1 MTKTTP
7 KNTRN
12 GTARSHG
19 LDVMKIR
26 KDFPILAR
34 KVHGKKPL
42 IYLDNAATTQ
52 KPEQVLRVLDEFY
65 REHNANVHRGLHVLS
80 MEASEMYEKA
90 HEKVARFLNAD
101 GMEEIVFTQGTT
113 DSLNLV
119 AYAYALHNLE
129 KGDEVVASVMEHHS
143 NFVPWQQM
151 AKLKG
156 AKFKQIQITPDGHL
170 DMESAKR
177 VITPKTK
184 LVTLTAM
191 SNVLG
196 TITPIKEIGEIAH
209 DRGALF
215 CVDGAQSVPHIKTD
229 VKAIDADVL
238 AFSGHKMCGP
248 TGIGVL
254 YGKKEVLEAFQPYR
268 YGGEMIKRV
277 TFEETKFNDLP
288 WKFEAGTPIIA
299 PGVGLG
305 AAVDYLEGIGMD
317 AIRDHEVQLTR
328 YALKRL
334 AEIPD
339 LKVYGPPKAEDRG
352 GVAAFTFGDIHAHD
366 ISDLLDREGIAVRA
380 GHHCAQPLALL
391 LDVVSTARA
400 SFYIYNHEKEVDAL
414 VDGLKRIE
422 TIFKHGRKKPAT
434 KEVAA

>member
-1 MTKTTP
+1 MPSPPKHAPNGPGTP
-7 KNTRN
+7 SLNVER
-12 GTARSHG
+12 
-19 LDVMKIR
+19 LR
-26 KDFPILAR
+26 KDFPILER
-34 KVHGKKPL
+34 RLHGNKPL
-42 IYLDNAATTQ
+42 VYFDNAATTQ
-52 KPEQVLRVLDEFY
+52 RPTAVIEAINRFY

-90 HEKVARFLNAD
+90 HETVARFINAQ
-101 GMEEIVFTQGTT
+101 GMEEIIFTQGTT

-151 AKLKG
+151 CKLKD
-156 AKFKQIQITPDGHL
+156 AKFKQIQMTHDGHL
-170 DMESAKR
+170 DLESAKR
-177 VITPKTK
+177 MITNKTK

-196 TITPIKEIGEIAH
+196 TITPAREVGELAH

-215 CVDGAQSVPHIKTD
+215 LLDGAQYVPHLPTD
-229 VKAIDADVL
+229 VKKFDCDLL

-248 TGIGVL
+248 TGVGVL
-254 YGKKEVLEAFQPYR
+254 YGKREILEALHPYR

-277 TFEETKFNDLP
+277 TFEDSKWNDLP

-299 PGVGLG
+299 PGIGLG
-305 AAVDYLEGIGMD
+305 AAVDYLEAVGME
-317 AIRDHEVQLTR
+317 AIRTHEVALTR
-328 YALKRL
+328 HCLKRL

-339 LKVYGPPKAEDRG
+339 VKVYGPPRAEDRG
-352 GVAAFTFGDIHAHD
+352 GVAAFTYGEIHAHD
-366 ISDLLDREGIAVRA
+366 VSDLLDRDGIAVRA

-400 SFYIYNHEKEVDAL
+400 SFYLYNTEKEVDYFADAL
-414 VDGLKRIE
+414 RRIKQV
-422 TIFKHGRKKPAT
+422 FQRGRKPEVPAR
-434 KEVAA
+434 

>member
-1 MTKTTP
+1 MPSPPKHAPNGPGTP
-7 KNTRN
+7 SLNVER
-12 GTARSHG
+12 
-19 LDVMKIR
+19 LR
-26 KDFPILAR
+26 KDFPILER
-34 KVHGKKPL
+34 RLHGNKPL
-42 IYLDNAATTQ
+42 VYFDNAATTQ
-52 KPEQVLRVLDEFY
+52 RPTAVIEAINRFY

-90 HEKVARFLNAD
+90 HETVARFINAQ

-151 AKLKG
+151 CKLKD
-156 AKFKQIQITPDGHL
+156 AKFKQIQMTHDGHL
-170 DMESAKR
+170 DLESAKR
-177 VITPKTK
+177 MITNKTK

-196 TITPIKEIGEIAH
+196 TITPAREVGELAH

-215 CVDGAQSVPHIKTD
+215 LLDGAQYVPHLPTD
-229 VKAIDADVL
+229 VKKFDCDLL

-248 TGIGVL
+248 TGVGVL
-254 YGKKEVLEAFQPYR
+254 YGKREILEALHPYR

-277 TFEETKFNDLP
+277 TFEDSKWNDLP

-299 PGVGLG
+299 PGIGLG
-305 AAVDYLEGIGMD
+305 AAVDYLEAVGME
-317 AIRDHEVQLTR
+317 AIRTHEVALTR
-328 YALKRL
+328 HCLKRL

-339 LKVYGPPKAEDRG
+339 VKVYGPPRAEDRG
-352 GVAAFTFGDIHAHD
+352 GVAAFTYGEIHAHD
-366 ISDLLDREGIAVRA
+366 VSDLLDRDGIAVRA

-400 SFYIYNHEKEVDAL
+400 SFYLYNTEKEVDYFADAL
-414 VDGLKRIE
+414 RRIKQV
-422 TIFKHGRKKPAT
+422 FQRGRKPEVPAR
-434 KEVAA
+434 